1 MVHSLQLLRTLK
13 PAASTN
19 AVTIANKAYTSYLE
33 ACPAMLMDG
42 LCHSQHVWVQHCY
55 SQHDD
60 MNEPMQK
67 QNAEKRATKMIACC
81 KQMHPIF

>member
-1 MVHSLQLLRTLK
+1 
-13 PAASTN
+13 
-19 AVTIANKAYTSYLE
+19 
-33 ACPAMLMDG
+33 MLMDG